1 MKHTVPSRSARRSHA
16 RVFALPSLLFAASI
30 AGLVIGLT
38 GDGVRDITASSLLFL
53 PLLAAAIAWH
63 RRG

>member
-1 MKHTVPSRSARRSHA
+1 MKQVPSPRTARRSLA
-16 RVFALPSLLFAASI
+16 RVFAVPLLLFAASV

-38 GDGVRDITASSLLFL
+38 GNGWPDLAASALLSL

>member
-1 MKHTVPSRSARRSHA
+1 MKHMPFPRTARRSLA
-16 RVFALPSLLFAASI
+16 RVFAMPLLLFAASL
-30 AGLVIGLT
+30 AGLVIGLA
-38 GDGVRDITASSLLFL
+38 GDGWPDVAACALLFL

>member
-1 MKHTVPSRSARRSHA
+1 MKHTTPARTARRSLA

-38 GDGVRDITASSLLFL
+38 GDGARDLAASSLLFL
-53 PLLAAAIAWH
+53 PLLAAAIAW
-63 RRG
+63 RGHN